1 MIAKSITIR
10 QAQALAAIP
19 EDHRETRRI
28 AATAAVIM
36 GIPFGQAMFLPIS
49 ELHAALAAYQK
60 QQATV
65 PSLIESFSIQGITYT
80 VYARPNN
87 MRLGQLAAADMLL
100 HIHSTPQARLNNMH
114 KIMACIALADKWD
127 DAYIAELKVHEER
140 LLDCPLDVATA
151 AISFFLTSLTGPPG
165 IGPQLL
171 IVESQMTALLQIL
184 RGRAVGG
191 GRGLFMRWLAMTR
204 YALARSAVSM
214 WRKRWR

>member
-19 EDHRETRRI
+19 EDASDIRRT
-28 AATAAVIM
+28 AATAAAII
-36 GIPFGQAMFLPIS
+36 GITVDEAMQRDIA
-49 ELHAALAAYQK
+49 ELHAALATYQK
-60 QQATV
+60 QQANV
-65 PSLIESFSIQGITYT
+65 PPLIESFSIQGVVYT

-100 HIHSTPQARLNNMH
+100 HINATPQARLNNMH
-114 KIMACIALADKWD
+114 KIMSCIALAGKWD
-127 DAYIAELKVHEER
+127 DAYIAELKVHEQR

-165 IGPQLL
+165 IGQQLL
-171 IVESQMTALLQIL
+171 IADGQMTALLQIL
-184 RGRAVGG
+184 RGRAAGG
-191 GRGLFMRWLAMTR
+191 GRGLFTRWLAMTR